1 MSPAEAWDVL
11 AGIAHG
17 KAVRIGKPLAERLLR
32 DPSVHLVALAV
43 TAILK
48 LLAAHSSGS
57 AGGTLIAAVLA
68 RSDWQKVYGVVLAVP
83 AVAPRHFPQ
92 PGCHLP
98 HLSAAGRCL
107 SRPDWRPLYVGCR
120 RSPDVKPCLR
130 SRSHRPR
137 RA

>member
-17 KAVRIGKPLAERLLR
+17 KAVRIGKPLAEPLLR

-48 LLAAHSSGS
+48 LFAAHSSGS

-68 RSDWQKVYGVVLAVP
+68 RSDWQKVYGGP
-83 AVAPRHFPQ
+83 
-92 PGCHLP
+92 
-98 HLSAAGRCL
+98 
-107 SRPDWRPLYVGCR
+107 R
-120 RSPDVKPCLR
+120 RSGRR
-130 SRSHRPR
+130 SQAFSSTWLPSTSPFGR
-137 RA
+137 R